1 MPEGPSVDRLGGLLD
16 EIIGEEVQKAKSPDL
31 FYRNAAEFVQDRLVY
46 LFARSPESGLVWCPE
61 WYRHAEALS
70 RLDAVW
76 RAWENLRLDPA
87 TGISNWWLHHA
98 DPHMRVLM
106 DPVAGPFAR
115 CTNEAHSDALPPLRH
130 QEPPPGLFTDQRGES
145 FYGTPLGLRDD

>member
-1 MPEGPSVDRLGGLLD
+1 MPEGPSEDRLDELLD
-16 EIIGEEVQKAKSPDL
+16 EIIGDELQKEKSPDL
-31 FYRNAAEFVQDRLVY
+31 FYGNAEEFVSDRLVH
-46 LFARSPESGLVWCPE
+46 LFARSSESGLVWCPQ
-61 WYRHAEALS
+61 WWRHAEALS
-70 RLDAVW
+70 RLDAIW

-115 CTNEAHSDALPPLRH
+115 CTSEAHSDVLPQLPH
-130 QEPPPGLFTDQRGES
+130 EEPPPGLFTDQRGEPFS
-145 FYGTPLGLRDD
+145 GTPLGLRVD

>member
-1 MPEGPSVDRLGGLLD
+1 MPEGPSEDRLDKLLD
-16 EIIGEEVQKAKSPDL
+16 EIIEDEIQKEKSPDL
-31 FYRNAAEFVQDRLVY
+31 YYGNVEEFVKDRLVH

-70 RLDAVW
+70 RLDAIW

-87 TGISNWWLHHA
+87 TGISNWWLHHV
-98 DPHMRVLM
+98 DPNMRVLM

-115 CTNEAHSDALPPLRH
+115 CTNWVHGDTLAPLPHVDA
-130 QEPPPGLFTDQRGES
+130 PPGLFTDARGEWFS
-145 FYGTPLGLRDD
+145 GTPLGLPDD

>member
-1 MPEGPSVDRLGGLLD
+1 MPEGSSESRLDELLD
-16 EIIGEEVQKAKSPDL
+16 ELVEDELRVAKPPVL
-31 FYRNAAEFVQDRLVY
+31 FYGNVEEFVTDRLVH
-46 LFARSPESGLVWCPE
+46 LFARSPESGLMWCPE

-106 DPVAGPFAR
+106 DPVTGPFAR
-115 CTNEAHSDALPPLRH
+115 CTNGVHGDALPPLPH
-130 QEPPPGLFTDQRGES
+130 VEPPPGLFTDQRGEPFS
-145 FYGTPLGLRDD
+145 RTPLGLRDD